1 MIRVEEG
8 SRKSVSSSS
17 SSSSSSSRSDK
28 IPSAKAIEEAIEI
41 GDWQAVGATAAMLAS
56 TKSIHEEDNES
67 DSSSGSDMNEDDYE
81 STIDSSAQSKSTRT
95 VDSDVARTAEIDKLV
110 DSGNWDGVVAV
121 AARYVEEAE
130 EAEEELLRPRHGSN
144 SNSPPTRIETAE
156 SDVDSVSV
164 ETADASTAYSN
175 TSRSD
180 LNDSSHGT
188 TETVTGSEQSSSSGA
203 KTLTGS
209 DKSSSSGIST
219 NSSPSSNWRR
229 KAAYRAEVEALIRR
243 VVPGELSNVDNILAQ
258 FEGREKELIVT
269 LKSMQEKSIAQRARA
284 TVQHTNT
291 RRSSGRSSEGSNQSE
306 SIEED
311 YTEDDDESSDG
322 GTTNTH
328 STGVSDGRESGVSG
342 GRSITS
348 ASGSS
353 LSGSGFTNQTN
364 TTSDVSSNNPYVVAA
379 SDRSHHVGRVERD
392 DTNSVDAG
400 SNGWS
405 NIIATASNIQ
415 RNPVRGS
422 SSDDID

>member
-1 MIRVEEG
+1 MIRIEEEA
-8 SRKSVSSSS
+8 RKSVSSSS
-17 SSSSSSSRSDK
+17 SSSSSSRSDVTPTTK
-28 IPSAKAIEEAIEI
+28 SIEEAIEI

-56 TKSIHEEDNES
+56 TTSIHEDDDVS
-67 DSSSGSDMNEDDYE
+67 DSSSGSDTNENDYE
-81 STIDSSAQSKSTRT
+81 STIDSSAKSSSART

-130 EAEEELLRPRHGSN
+130 EAEEELLRPHSGSK
-144 SNSPPTRIETAE
+144 SNSPPIALGSAE
-156 SDVDSVSV
+156 SDMDSVSI
-164 ETADASTAYSN
+164 ETADASTTYSN

-180 LNDSSHGT
+180 MNDSDHGT
-188 TETVTGSEQSSSSGA
+188 TVSGSDMSSSSGA

-209 DKSSSSGIST
+209 DQSSSSIP
-219 NSSPSSNWRR
+219 SSPSRDWRR

-243 VVPGELSNVDNILAQ
+243 VVPEELSNIDNILTQ

-291 RRSSGRSSEGSNQSE
+291 RRSSGRSSEDSNQSE
-306 SIEED
+306 SIGEE
-311 YTEDDDESSDG
+311 YTEDDDESSRG

-328 STGVSDGRESGVSG
+328 STGVSDSRESGTSG

-348 ASGSS
+348 ASASS
-353 LSGSGFTNQTN
+353 LSGSSFTSQTN

-379 SDRSHHVGRVERD
+379 SDRSHHVGRVERG
-392 DTNSVDAG
+392 DTNTVAAG

>member
-1 MIRVEEG
+1 MIRIEEE

-17 SSSSSSSRSDK
+17 SSSSSSRSD
-28 IPSAKAIEEAIEI
+28 ITPTAKSIEEAIEI

-56 TKSIHEEDNES
+56 TTSIHEDDDVS
-67 DSSSGSDMNEDDYE
+67 DSSSGSDTNENDCE
-81 STIDSSAQSKSTRT
+81 STIDSSAKTSSVRT
-95 VDSDVARTAEIDKLV
+95 VNSDVARTAEIDKLV

-130 EAEEELLRPRHGSN
+130 EAEEELLRPHSGSK
-144 SNSPPTRIETAE
+144 SNSPPIALGSAE
-156 SDVDSVSV
+156 SDMDSVSI
-164 ETADASTAYSN
+164 ETADASTTYSN

-180 LNDSSHGT
+180 MNDSDHGT
-188 TETVTGSEQSSSSGA
+188 TVSGSEMSSSSGA

-209 DKSSSSGIST
+209 DQSSSSIP
-219 NSSPSSNWRR
+219 SSPSRDWRR

-243 VVPGELSNVDNILAQ
+243 VVPEELSNIDNILTQ
-258 FEGREKELIVT
+258 FEGRERELIVT

-291 RRSSGRSSEGSNQSE
+291 RRSSGRSSEDSNQSE
-306 SIEED
+306 SIGED
-311 YTEDDDESSDG
+311 YTEESSRG

-328 STGVSDGRESGVSG
+328 STGVSDSRESGISG

-348 ASGSS
+348 ASASS
-353 LSGSGFTNQTN
+353 LSGSSFTSQTN

-379 SDRSHHVGRVERD
+379 SDRSHHVGSVERG

-422 SSDDID
+422 SGDDID

>member
-1 MIRVEEG
+1 M
-8 SRKSVSSSS
+8 
-17 SSSSSSSRSDK
+17 
-28 IPSAKAIEEAIEI
+28 
-41 GDWQAVGATAAMLAS
+41 
-56 TKSIHEEDNES
+56 
-67 DSSSGSDMNEDDYE
+67 
-81 STIDSSAQSKSTRT
+81 
-95 VDSDVARTAEIDKLV
+95 
-110 DSGNWDGVVAV
+110 
-121 AARYVEEAE
+121 
-130 EAEEELLRPRHGSN
+130 
-144 SNSPPTRIETAE
+144 
-156 SDVDSVSV
+156 
-164 ETADASTAYSN
+164 
-175 TSRSD
+175 
-180 LNDSSHGT
+180 NDSSHGT
-188 TETVTGSEQSSSSGA
+188 TETVPGSEQSSSSGA

-219 NSSPSSNWRR
+219 ISSPSSNWRR

-243 VVPGELSNVDNILAQ
+243 VVPEELSNVDNILAQ

-291 RRSSGRSSEGSNQSE
+291 RRSSGRSSADSFQSE

-311 YTEDDDESSDG
+311 YTEDDDDESSDG

-342 GRSITS
+342 GRSFTS

-353 LSGSGFTNQTN
+353 LSGSSFTNQTN